1 MKLAIDIA
9 QSLLLP
15 KLEKDVRFDANQTII
30 AFWETFTSA
39 LLDFEKDAKPVCAA
53 VYSLELKDAEKIISK
68 LDTVYI
74 SLIKELAENHVLG
87 ISSEAIDYLITSK
100 NSTFEKE
107 VSFYTDLQNA
117 ITKVERERIKKEL
130 PKAYEKLSFELSDDA
145 IATVISKKERET
157 LKTKMISWDRE
168 LYTDEETPQ
177 YSLPIKQDRKVFS
190 LSWIQYA
197 VAACLV
203 LGISIWYYAD
213 QNQGSNLPNK
223 VVTTPVKKDT
233 IRNTIK
239 IELPK
244 EAIAEVL
251 TVTKSCTVINSGLGY
266 IPTKNTI
273 KIVENNQKA
282 RMESIV
288 AAIEKYRQLLEKEFP
303 HHTGAGMRYK
313 SIQDTINTLQKELAS
328 MKEKEKHYVFDGK
341 ELVVYVSTSSKGNAI
356 LFYEDSYYL
365 KRDTSFFKLSI
376 AKQPQLYTKETQP
389 EILNNLNKMIFDNG
403 E

>member
-1 MKLAIDIA
+1 MKLAIDIV

-15 KLEKDVRFDANQTII
+15 KLEKDSSFDANQANI
-30 AFWETFTSA
+30 AFWETFTTA
-39 LLDFEKDAKPVCAA
+39 FLDFEKDAKQVYTAI
-53 VYSLELKDAEKIISK
+53 YSLGLNDAEKIISK
-68 LDTVYI
+68 LNTVYI
-74 SLIKELAENHVLG
+74 SFIKELAENHVLG
-87 ISSEAIDYLITSK
+87 IGSEAIDYLITSK

-168 LYTDEETPQ
+168 LETDEETPQ
-177 YSLPIKQDRKVFS
+177 YSLPVKQDRKVFS

-213 QNQGSNLPNK
+213 QNQRSYPPNN
-223 VVTTPVKKDT
+223 VVNAPVKKDT
-233 IRNTIK
+233 IKNTIK

-244 EAIAEVL
+244 EAIAEVQ

-266 IPTKNTI
+266 SPTKNTI
-273 KIVENNQKA
+273 KMVENNQKA

-313 SIQDTINTLQKELAS
+313 SILDTIITLQKELAS
-328 MKEKEKHYVFDGK
+328 LKEREKHYVFDGK

-365 KRDTSFFKLSI
+365 KRDTGFFRLTI
-376 AKQPQLYTKETQP
+376 AKQPQLYTQETQP